1 MEIFARDSEIK
12 ELNRFLKSP
21 KAEFIAVY
29 GRRRVGKTYLIR
41 NFFETRSRLFFL
53 TGIPE
58 ANTQQNLLNFN
69 EEYADVFT
77 RGIAQEV
84 PNNWHE
90 AFTRLRKKIEERK
103 IRKKTV
109 IFLDELP
116 WLSGHKS
123 GFIEALS
130 LFWNRYLSNNPQI
143 ILIVCGSA
151 ASWMIN
157 NMIDAKG
164 SLHNRLTGKIRLLPF
179 NLRETEIYLKKNRIN
194 LDQKQIIEIY
204 MAIGGVAAYLNY
216 LEKGKSSKQLISE
229 VCLSHNS
236 SSLYG
241 EFDRLFKSL
250 FSKSEL
256 HVSVVKALAERRIGL
271 TRSEI
276 IEKTGL
282 TSGSVFNRV
291 TNELIESGFVSK
303 MPLFGNIKKGST
315 YRLTDEYSLF
325 YLKWYK
331 KIKNTRVNNSTNY
344 WQTLLNTRSYTSWA
358 GFSFEGIC
366 LNHVNEI
373 AKALGI
379 SGTLYTYS
387 NWYYKPKKKGEK
399 GAQIDLV
406 IDRPDNAINLCEIK
420 FTDREFVITKKYAE
434 ELKYKIEIF
443 REKTQ
448 TKKTVFFSFITP
460 YGIKKNDY
468 SIDIVDNEVLMENL
482 FK

>member
-1 MEIFARDSEIK
+1 MDIFARDTEIQMLDK
-12 ELNRFLKSP
+12 LLKSP

-29 GRRRVGKTYLIR
+29 GRRRVGKTFLIR
-41 NFFETRSRLFFL
+41 NFFASKSKLFFL

-58 ANTQQNLLNFN
+58 ASTKQNLVNFN
-69 EEYADVFT
+69 EEYADVFA
-77 RGIAQEV
+77 RGITPEV
-84 PNNWHE
+84 PKDWHE
-90 AFTRLRKKIEERK
+90 AFTRLRRKIEERK

-123 GFIEALS
+123 GFLESLS
-130 LFWNRYLSNNPQI
+130 LFWNRYISNNPRI

-164 SLHNRLTGKIRLLPF
+164 SLHNRLTGQLRLMPF
-179 NLRETEIYLKKNRIN
+179 NLKDTEIYLKKKKIN
-194 LDQKQIIEIY
+194 LDKKQIIEIY
-204 MAIGGVAAYLNY
+204 MAMGGVAAYLNY

-256 HVSVVKALAERRIGL
+256 HVKVVKGLAEKRIGL
-271 TRSEI
+271 TRNEI
-276 IEKTGL
+276 IEKTGI
-282 TSGSVFNRV
+282 TSGSVMNRV
-291 TNELIESGFVSK
+291 VNELIESGFISK
-303 MPLFGNIKKGST
+303 MPLFGNISKGST
-315 YRLTDEYSLF
+315 YKLTDEYSLF

-331 KIKNTRVNNSTNY
+331 EIQNTRTPKSVNY
-344 WQTLLNTRSYTSWA
+344 WHTLLNTRSYSSWS

-366 LNHVNEI
+366 LNHVNQI

-387 NWYYKPKKKGEK
+387 NWYYKAENKDEK

-406 IDRPDNAINLCEIK
+406 IDRPDNSINLCEIK
-420 FTDREFVITKKYAE
+420 FTDREFAITKKYAA
-434 ELKYKIEIF
+434 ELQYKIDLF

-448 TKKTVFFSFITP
+448 TKKTIFFSFITP
-460 YGIKKNDY
+460 YGLKRNEY
-468 SIDIVDNEVLMENL
+468 SLDLVQNEVVMEHL
-482 FK
+482 FM